1 MRFLRSVNRIRL
13 ALRTMF
19 LRRRLDREMQ
29 EEMEMHLAHA
39 TARLMARGLTESE
52 ARRAARQEFGHVDS
66 LQEQARDARGSRWI
80 ESIIADA
87 RYGLRHFRRTPLTTV
102 TMIVLLALGIGVN
115 TALFAI
121 VHSVVTLPPAG
132 IARDDALVR
141 LRGLVA
147 TPQRQWPRA
156 REISYPEL
164 LEFSAQ
170 TQLFASVAGWTSTRV
185 ALDLGP
191 AQGVIGGATYV
202 TDRYFDVLGVR
213 LTLGSGLPR
222 SPAAGAPQLT
232 AVISHALWDV
242 QYASAPDVVGK
253 TLKVNEIAV
262 TIVGVAPR
270 GFNGVDV
277 DRFDQRVWL
286 PLSARALTES
296 TSQYAFASY
305 DSAMFSAAARLQPG
319 VQARHAVPTLAA
331 IATRAAQETT
341 ERPDRS
347 TFSAD
352 VAPVL
357 IENEAPQ
364 PWFENELYAMAGV
377 AAGITLLILIITCTN
392 VSTLL
397 VGLAVARRREIAVRL
412 SLGASRKRIVRQ
424 LLTENMLL
432 AVTAGSLALG
442 ILGSL
447 LQYFSAR
454 FPALTLVL
462 HWPTLLF
469 TIGFA
474 IATALVFG
482 ISPALHATR
491 LAVSDVLKNSA
502 NAVARRSRLQ
512 SGLVIVQVACTQP
525 LLVALGAFLLL
536 TMAEANGARELPVR
550 ERILRLSFVPTSRGA
565 SPDQINADIIRIEQ
579 RLGTLPGVEKA
590 VRQINSIWVVAASV
604 HPADRIPG
612 IEYKEGF
619 NLTRQGA
626 APGYF
631 ELMNMPFVLGRELDD
646 RNAGNENAI
655 VIRRDMARA
664 LWGQANPIGRR
675 IMSGTGSPADS
686 MIGVVTGVIDDP
698 GHDQFSL
705 GDGYHVFTPD
715 VRYSMSIL
723 VRTRG
728 PAEPMISHIRAAVM
742 AEAPHLPLSGA
753 TTLAASDAQSRARII
768 QATSAAGASGLLALF
783 LSAIGLYAVVA
794 FAVGQRTREIG
805 IRTALGA
812 KRGEVVGL
820 FFYRGLKLSLIG
832 LAIGLPLGL
841 LALRIVSRT
850 AGMPHASTPALSAL
864 IAAVVVLI
872 GFLATWIPARR
883 AATVDPLFAL
893 RTE

>member
-1 MRFLRSVNRIRL
+1 MNRLRLWLRSVFFRQ
-13 ALRTMF
+13 
-19 LRRRLDREMQ
+19 RLDQEMQ
-29 EEMEMHLAHA
+29 EEMERHIAQS
-39 TARLMARGLTESE
+39 TQRLMARGMSEGE
-52 ARRAARQEFGHVDS
+52 ARHAARREFGHVDS
-66 LQEQARDARGSRWI
+66 LEEQARDARGSRWV
-80 ESIIADA
+80 ESTIADA
-87 RYGLRHFRRTPLTTV
+87 RYGLRHFKRTPLSTV

-115 TALFAI
+115 SGLFAI
-121 VHSVVTLPPAG
+121 IHSVVTLPAAG

-141 LRGLVA
+141 IRGLVT
-147 TPQRQWPRA
+147 TPPRQWPRA

-170 TQLFASVAGWTSTRV
+170 TQLFASVAGWTNSRV

-213 LTLGSGLPR
+213 LILGSGLPR

-242 QYASAPDVVGK
+242 QYGSAPDVLGK

-270 GFNGVDV
+270 GFNGAAV
-277 DRFDQRVWL
+277 DRFEQRVWL
-286 PLSARALTES
+286 PLSARALIES
-296 TSQYAFASY
+296 TSQYALTSY
-305 DSAMFSAAARLQPG
+305 DSALFGAVARLSPG
-319 VQARHAVPTLAA
+319 VRARHTAPTLAA
-331 IATRAAQETT
+331 IATRAAQATT

-357 IENEAPQ
+357 WENDAPQ
-364 PWFENELYAMAGV
+364 PWYDNELYAVAGL
-377 AAGITLLILIITCTN
+377 AAAITLLILIITCTN

-412 SLGASRKRIVRQ
+412 SLGAPRSRIVRQ
-424 LLTENMLL
+424 LITENVLL
-432 AVTAGSLALG
+432 AVTAGSLALV
-442 ILGSL
+442 ILWSL
-447 LQYFSAR
+447 LQYFTAR
-454 FPALTLVL
+454 FPGLTLVL

-469 TIGFA
+469 TFGFA

-491 LAVSDVLKNSA
+491 LALSDVLKNSA

-550 ERILRLSFVPTSRGA
+550 ERILRLSFVPTSRGS

-579 RLGTLPGVEKA
+579 RLGTLPGVEKS
-590 VRQINSIWVVAASV
+590 VRQINSIWIVAASV

-619 NLTRQGA
+619 KLTRQGA

-631 ELMNMPFVLGRELDD
+631 ELMNMPFVLGREFDE
-646 RNAGNENAI
+646 RNAGDKQAI
-655 VIRRDMARA
+655 VIRSDMARE

-715 VRYSMSIL
+715 LRYSMSIL

-728 PAEPMISHIRAAVM
+728 PAEPMIAQIRAAAL
-742 AEAPHLPLSGA
+742 AEAPQLPLSSA
-753 TTLAASDAQSRARII
+753 TTLAANDAQSRARII

-832 LAIGLPLGL
+832 LVIGLPLGL

-850 AGMPHASTPALSAL
+850 AGMPQASTPALSAL
-864 IAAVVVLI
+864 IAIVVVLV

-883 AATVDPLFAL
+883 AASVDPLVAL